1 MISKGKKI
9 LLVEDEVII
18 AMDLR
23 ASIENQGYVVIDH
36 VTRGEDV
43 IKVLE
48 KNRPDIILMDV
59 KLEGELDGVETAQM
73 IYDNYDIPVIFI
85 TSYSNKSIIDRA
97 KKTNPFGY
105 IVKPFEDRE
114 LFTNIELAFFK
125 HESELKLKE
134 SEKKYRELSESIQ
147 QIIIEFDG
155 DGNINYLNEP
165 GMQILGLTKPE
176 LSKNISVTRFIGDDG
191 LDQIKNR
198 INVQLNNSSQKLK
211 RGLVLLNKF
220 GKHFFIEEYL
230 TPVYINNQLISYRG
244 LLIDITSKK
253 LKETLHSLYNKV
265 TLLYDEFRVNPFDI
279 IKFLLGEFKKQFYY
293 IEDIYFNE
301 NVDFENKIITHRNGS
316 STSRKYGNG
325 HSEYVI
331 ESKKPLY
338 LRGRELEMFNATHE
352 IEVYGSKAICWS
364 GLPVNFQ
371 NKNYG
376 VFVFQSFKNENALI
390 TNDFESLTVFFN
402 NINSLL
408 ERISYL
414 KEIQKSEEKYKL
426 LVNSINEGLIQ
437 LDLDINITYINQQ
450 FCNIL
455 GYTENEL
462 VGKNLFE
469 AIKLSRENIEHLK
482 SESLGRKKGFRIQYE
497 INVKT
502 KTGKDKSLMINSS
515 PYTNTIGHIVG
526 SIATIID
533 VTEKKEFQ
541 KIIKESEQKF
551 KAIFDQAAVGVAI
564 VNSKNNNIL
573 EANKKYCQ
581 ILGYSIEEILKLKL
595 AETTHTDD
603 LKMYLS
609 KMGEIL
615 KDKISEF
622 SIEKRHI
629 RKNGEIVWTNLT
641 VSPLWQKGEEPTN
654 HIAIIEDI
662 TARKLVEDNLVR
674 SEREKDNV
682 LKAIPDSFL
691 VVSKEGLIL
700 NSYCKDNENLI
711 KRIHQANINGCYIKD
726 IIHLNLMDE
735 IEKNISLCLT
745 SQHIIL
751 TELDFKNDSEH
762 NWFEIRY
769 VPINTESVLMIVRNV
784 TSIHRNITELQK
796 FYNITEQSAEL
807 IMITNK
813 EGVIEYINPAFSVIT
828 GYSLEELKG
837 KNPSFLKSD
846 KHPVSFYKNIWDTIL
861 KGNAIKCNIVNTK
874 KNGEIYIEEK
884 LISPL
889 FNKQNEITHFISTG
903 KDVTEDIKREKKI
916 KTYEKF
922 EKILEKRENKYRT
935 FALIQGQENERKRIA
950 REIHDGLGQL
960 LTVASANLESVK
972 LENIKNKDDK
982 NKIEIVNQM
991 VSEII
996 QESRRISYNLSP
1008 VGLYEFG
1015 LEAVL
1020 KQFVKRININ
1030 FNDLIFNLKSNLK
1043 QTRFS
1048 NDIEINLYR
1057 IIQETVQNSL
1067 KHSQANKINIY
1078 IDYKGNL
1085 LKLVIEDNGIGFAYD
1100 QLVTNTN
1107 IKHLNG
1113 IRNIEERAKIID
1125 AKLQIYSE
1133 IGKGFKLELVI
1144 RTKNIKHG

>member
-23 ASIENQGYVVIDH
+23 ASLENQGYIVIDH

-43 IKVLE
+43 IQVIE
-48 KNRPDIILMDV
+48 KKRPDIILMDV

-85 TSYSNKSIIDRA
+85 TSYSNKSIINRA

-125 HESELKLKE
+125 HESELRLKE

-147 QIIIEFDG
+147 QIIIEFDCE
-155 DGNINYLNEP
+155 GNIKYLNEP

-176 LSKNISVTRFIGDDG
+176 LSKSISITKFIGDDG
-191 LDQIKNR
+191 LEQIKNR
-198 INVQLNNSSQKLK
+198 INVQLINSSQKLK

-230 TPVYINNQLISYRG
+230 TPVYINNQLVSYRG

-253 LKETLHSLYNKV
+253 LKDTLHSLYNKV

-279 IKFLLGEFKKQFYY
+279 IEFLLSEFKKQFYY

-301 NVDFENKIITHRNGS
+301 NVDFENKIITHKNGT

-352 IEVYGSKAICWS
+352 IEIYGPKAICWS

-402 NINSLL
+402 NINALL

-414 KEIQKSEEKYKL
+414 KEIQKSEEKYKH

-437 LDLDINITYINQQ
+437 LDLNAKITYINQQ
-450 FCNIL
+450 FCNML
-455 GYTENEL
+455 GYTEVEV
-462 VGKNLFE
+462 VGRNLFE
-469 AIKLSRENIEHLK
+469 AVKLSNENIEQLK
-482 SESLGRKKGFRIQYE
+482 TELATRKKGFRNQYE

-515 PYTNTIGHIVG
+515 PFTNATGHIIG

-533 VTEKKEFQ
+533 VTEKKEYQ

-564 VNSKNNNIL
+564 VNSKSNNIL

-595 AETTHTDD
+595 AETTHADD

-662 TARKLVEDNLVR
+662 TTRKLVEDNLVR

-691 VVSKEGLIL
+691 VVSNTGLIL
-700 NSYCKDNENLI
+700 NSYCKENEKIL
-711 KRIHQANINGCYIKD
+711 NIDVKGQFIREILHFSIVD
-726 IIHLNLMDE
+726 Q
-735 IEKNISLCLT
+735 IEKNINLCLK
-745 SQHIIL
+745 SEKIVL
-751 TELDFKNDSEH
+751 TDLDFKKGENH
-762 NWFEIRY
+762 FWFEIRY
-769 VPINTESVLMIVRNV
+769 VPVNTESVLMIMRNV
-784 TSIHRNITELQK
+784 TRVRHNITELQK

>member
-1 MISKGKKI
+1 MISKGKK
-9 LLVEDEVII
+9 LLIVEDEVII
-18 AMDLR
+18 AMDLQT
-23 ASIENQGYVVIDH
+23 SLENQGYIVIDH

-43 IKVLE
+43 FKVLE
-48 KNRPDIILMDV
+48 INRPDIILIDV
-59 KLEGELDGVETAQM
+59 KLEGEIDGVETAQM

-85 TSYSNKSIIDRA
+85 TSYSNKSIIERA

-125 HESELKLKE
+125 HESEIKLKE

-147 QIIIEFDG
+147 QIIIEFDAEG
-155 DGNINYLNEP
+155 IIKYLNEP
-165 GMQILGLTKPE
+165 GMQILGVTKPE
-176 LSKNISVTRFIGDDG
+176 LSKNISITKFVGYYG
-191 LDQIKNR
+191 LEQINNR

-211 RGLVLLNKF
+211 RELVLLNKF

-253 LKETLHSLYNKV
+253 LKDTLHSLYNKV

-279 IKFLLGEFKKQFYY
+279 IEFLLSEFKKQFYY

-301 NVDFENKIITHRNGS
+301 TVIAENRIITHRNGIS
-316 STSRKYGNG
+316 SERAYANG

-331 ESKKPLY
+331 ETKRPLY
-338 LRGRELEMFNATHE
+338 LRGRELEMFNSTHE
-352 IEVYGSKAICWS
+352 FEIYGTKAVCWS
-364 GLPVNFQ
+364 GFPINFQ
-371 NKNYG
+371 NRNYG

-414 KEIQKSEEKYKL
+414 KEIQKSEEKYKH

-437 LDLDINITYINQQ
+437 LDLNAKITYINQR

-455 GYTENEL
+455 KYEESEVIGKSLFDAVKLSDDNIEQLKNEL
-462 VGKNLFE
+462 
-469 AIKLSRENIEHLK
+469 AS
-482 SESLGRKKGFRIQYE
+482 RKKGFRNQYE

-502 KTGKDKSLMINSS
+502 KDGENKALIINSS
-515 PYTNTIGHIVG
+515 PFTNSAGHIMG

-541 KIIKESEQKF
+541 KIIKDSEQKF

-564 VNSKNNNIL
+564 VNSKTSNIL
-573 EANKKYCQ
+573 EANKKYSQ
-581 ILGYSIEEILKLKL
+581 ILRYSPQELLELKLE
-595 AETTHTDD
+595 ETTHIGD
-603 LKMYLS
+603 LKLYLL
-609 KMGEIL
+609 KMKEIL

-629 RKNGEIVWTNLT
+629 KKNGSIVWTNLT
-641 VSPLWQKGEEPTN
+641 VSPLWQKGEEPVN

-662 TARKLVEDNLVR
+662 TTRKLVEENLVK
-674 SEREKDNV
+674 SEQEKENV
-682 LKAIPDSFL
+682 LNAIPDSFL

-700 NSYCKDNENLI
+700 NSYCKDNENII
-711 KRIHQANINGCYIKD
+711 KRVHNIDINGCYLTDTIQLKL
-726 IIHLNLMDE
+726 IE
-735 IEKNISLCLT
+735 QIEKNINLCLS
-745 SQHIIL
+745 SQQIIL
-751 TELDFKNDSEH
+751 TDLDFNNDEQH

-769 VPINTESVLMIVRNV
+769 IPINIDSVLMIIRNV
-784 TSIHRNITELQK
+784 TSIRRNISELQK
-796 FYNITEQSAEL
+796 FHNITEQSKEL

-813 EGVIEYINPAFSVIT
+813 EGVIEYINPAFSIIT
-828 GYSLEELKG
+828 GYSLDELKG
-837 KNPSFLKSD
+837 KNPSFFKSE
-846 KHPVSFYKNIWDTIL
+846 KHPTSFYRNIWDTIL
-861 KGNAIKCNIVNTK
+861 KGHSTKCNIVNAK

-884 LISPL
+884 IISPL
-889 FNKQNEITHFISTG
+889 FNDNNEITHFISTG

-972 LENIKNKDDK
+972 LTNIKTKEDR

-991 VSEII
+991 VAEII

-1057 IIQETVQNSL
+1057 IIQEVVQNSL
-1067 KHSQANKINIY
+1067 KHSQANKINIT

-1085 LKLVIEDNGIGFAYD
+1085 LKLIIEDNGVGFDYS

-1107 IKHLNG
+1107 SKHLNG

-1125 AKLQIYSE
+1125 AKLHIFSE
-1133 IGKGFKLELVI
+1133 MGKGFKLELAL